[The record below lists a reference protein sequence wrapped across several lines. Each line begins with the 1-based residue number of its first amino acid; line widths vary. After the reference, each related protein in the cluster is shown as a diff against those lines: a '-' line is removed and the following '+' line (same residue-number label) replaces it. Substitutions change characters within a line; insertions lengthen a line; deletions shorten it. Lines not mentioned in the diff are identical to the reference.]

1 MRECQRLENIHLRY
15 NYKLYTDITRKKKS
29 KNFDETNNSYKKYIR
44 KKGKILVEHNKKYR
58 PTQLDEEPS

>member
-1 MRECQRLENIHLRY
+1 MS
-15 NYKLYTDITRKKKS
+15 KTRKYTFTIQLQTLHRHEKKQT
-29 KNFDETNNSYKKYIR
+29 KNYDETNNSHKKYIR